1 MRSLL
6 VFLSI
11 LFPLLAAEIS
21 PEAEDRELHRALA
34 EAGNSPVDFIRAIE
48 KHLEKHPQ
56 TARRAELERA
66 LVKAAIEVK
75 DNARILRYG
84 EPVLARGSDDVQLL
98 DRVTR
103 ALLATDSRETAAR
116 ALRHA
121 RRYVEVV
128 TGLRKQDPPAGTSR
142 GQWQEDL
149 DRATARALVLESRA
163 AGNLGRIEEALAL
176 ARRSYEAFPNS
187 EGAREIAR
195 WLMRSGKEGEA
206 VVHLADAFV
215 VPDPRLTEA
224 DRARDRARLG
234 ELYTKL
240 NGSEKGL
247 GDLVLEAYDR
257 HRALLAARR
266 LRLRESDPN
275 AHLTD
280 LMEFTLSGLDGRKLA
295 LSSLRG
301 KVVVMDF
308 WATWCG
314 PCRIQHPLY
323 EEVKKRFHDDRDVV
337 FLSINTDEDRESVEP
352 FLEANQ
358 WGREVWF
365 EDGLARLLEISSIP
379 TTVILDARGQVASRM
394 NGFVPDRFVEM
405 LAERIE
411 DARGLL

>member
-1 MRSLL
+1 MKFLLLFLL
-6 VFLSI
+6 VLC
-11 LFPLLAAEIS
+11 PLPAEENS
-21 PEAEDRELHRALA
+21 AETEERELRHALA

-48 KHLEKHPQ
+48 KHLEKHPG

-66 LVKAAIEVK
+66 LVKAAIEAK

-103 ALLATDSRETAAR
+103 ALLATDSRESAER
-116 ALRHA
+116 ALKHA
-121 RRYVEVV
+121 RRYAEVL
-128 TGLRKQDPPAGTSR
+128 TALRKEDPPGRTGR

-149 DRATARALVLESRA
+149 DRATARALALQARA
-163 AGNLGRIEEALAL
+163 TGNLDRIEEAVAV
-176 ARRSYEAFPNS
+176 ARKSYEAFPNAES
-187 EGAREIAR
+187 AREIAR
-195 WLMRSGKEGEA
+195 WLVRAGKEEEA
-206 VVHLADAFV
+206 VAHLADAFI
-215 VPDPRLTEA
+215 VPDSRVTEA
-224 DRARDRARLG
+224 ERARDRARMG

-240 NGSEKGL
+240 KGSEKGL
-247 GDLVLEAYDR
+247 GEVVLEAYDR
-257 HRALLAARR
+257 TRAQLAARR

-275 AHLTD
+275 AHLTN

-314 PCRIQHPLY
+314 PCRIQQPLY
-323 EEVKKRFHDDRDVV
+323 EEVKKRFKGDPGVV
-337 FLSINTDEDRESVEP
+337 FLSINTDEERESVEP
-352 FLEANQ
+352 FLEANK

-379 TTVILDARGQVASRM
+379 TTVIVDSSGRVASRM

-411 DARGLL
+411 DAR